1 MKKNLNFKTLF
12 ILTILVFAFSSCK
25 KKDEGD
31 GETKITITVKLDGNP
46 VEGVEVAM
54 GESLHY
60 IKSQTT
66 NSQGKTVFHNL
77 DPGDYDFEASY
88 DSQGNTYVAD
98 DGPFE
103 LKSGQNLKVTLNLR
117 LLNND

>member
-31 GETKITITVKLDGNP
+31 GETKITVTVKLDGDP
-46 VEGVEVAM
+46 VDGARVDI
-54 GESLHY
+54 GESYHY
-60 IKSQTT
+60 IKTQTT

-77 DPGDYDFEASY
+77 DPGNYDFEAWY
-88 DSQGNTYVAD
+88 DSQGNTYFV
-98 DGPFE
+98 DGGPVD
-103 LKSGQNLKVTLNLR
+103 LKSGQSLKVTLNLR